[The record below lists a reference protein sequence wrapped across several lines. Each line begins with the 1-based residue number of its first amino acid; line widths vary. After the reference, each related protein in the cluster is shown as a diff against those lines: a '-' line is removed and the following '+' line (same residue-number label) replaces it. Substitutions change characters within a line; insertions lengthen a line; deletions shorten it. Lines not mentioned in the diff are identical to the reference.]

1 MSDSIVISD
10 HTPHWADQFRQ
21 LHAQLAPHVED
32 ISVSIEH
39 VGSTAV
45 PGCAAKPIID
55 VDIVVADASVMPTLI
70 ARLTDRGYRHEG
82 DLGITGREAF
92 RAPEHPVPH
101 HLYGVVEGTKPHL
114 DHVLF
119 RDHLRRN
126 PDEVRRYAELKRAL
140 ARRFTGDAAGRAAYT
155 DAKSGLVAEL
165 LAKAYATA
173 PRP

>member
-126 PDEVRRYAELKRAL
+126 PDEVRRYAELKRTL

-155 DAKSGLVAEL
+155 EAKSGLVAEL
-165 LAKAYATA
+165 LEKAYATA